1 MAIPVSSSKQFD
13 ILNLISQ
20 LLNLYVDM
28 LRDFK
33 HQFLTILTKTPNFR
47 PYILPTK

>member
-1 MAIPVSSSKQFD
+1 MAIPVSSSKQCD

-28 LRDFK
+28 LRDFN
-33 HQFLTILTKTPNFR
+33 PNFLKLMLF
-47 PYILPTK
+47 PE

>member
-28 LRDFK
+28 LWG
-33 HQFLTILTKTPNFR
+33 LN
-47 PYILPTK
+47 